1 MSRSPAVTG
10 CSLTSD
16 AACSPAS
23 SQRPSARSAPACGS
37 GWSSI
42 PLARAYPAAHIDG
55 IDLDQPSI
63 AEARHN
69 AVAADV
75 TDRVRFECRD
85 ASDPALAGQFDLVTL
100 FETLHDLADPVS
112 ALRAAAAL
120 LAPGGAVLI
129 GDEKVAETFTAPG
142 DELERFQL
150 RLECP
155 ALPPRKP
162 HRADVGWNGNRDPAR
177 DRTPLRPGSG
187 FLRCHG
193 PAHRTR
199 PLALLPP
206 RPMTTHDHRRHPA
219 LPPGG
224 NRSPAAAADATQPL
238 PVPGLHV
245 WTRRRNQLLST
256 RVRRCGTGLA
266 TVACDRTYLVSW
278 TLTAKHWGSRD
289 Q

>member
-1 MSRSPAVTG
+1 MTG

-42 PLARAYPAAHIDG
+42 ALARAYPAAHIDG

-206 RPMTTHDHRRHPA
+206 RPMTTA
-219 LPPGG
+219 V
-224 NRSPAAAADATQPL
+224 TQPYRL
-238 PVPGLHV
+238 AETAARPRPRMPPNRYPCPDFTSGQGGEINYCLREFADVAPV
-245 WTRRRNQLLST
+245 
-256 RVRRCGTGLA
+256 
-266 TVACDRTYLVSW
+266 
-278 TLTAKHWGSRD
+278 SRP
-289 Q
+289 